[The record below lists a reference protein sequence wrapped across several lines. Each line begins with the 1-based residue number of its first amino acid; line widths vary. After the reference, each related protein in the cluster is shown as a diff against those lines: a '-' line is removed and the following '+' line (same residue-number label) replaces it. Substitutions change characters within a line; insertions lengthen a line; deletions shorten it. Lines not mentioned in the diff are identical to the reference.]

1 MRDSNGPAAV
11 HRSRRRLPPRHT
23 FTTQF
28 ISETMTA
35 IRFVMLGG
43 FLGAGKT
50 TTIARLARHYQD
62 RGLKV
67 GIVTNDQ
74 ATDLVDTNSLRAQG
88 FDVGE
93 VPGACFCCNFN
104 KLTETVAEL
113 ERSARPDVVL
123 AEPVGSCT
131 DLVATVVRPLQQ
143 LFGGTFDVAP
153 YAVLLKPSH
162 GGRILRNEPRAGFSP
177 QAAYIFKKQLE
188 EADLIVINRL
198 DELPPAEADALAA
211 LLARDYSQTP
221 VMRMSAKTGAG
232 FDALVEFLDQR
243 GAFGR
248 RILELDYDTYAAGEA
263 ELGWLNSSLTV
274 RAARP
279 FALDALLLDIIGR
292 LQQSLAALAAETA
305 HLKAIGMADGAYG
318 VANLVSSFSP
328 PELSLPARAQTVE
341 AQLVVNARVAVDPE
355 ILTARVEQA
364 VREACAALRATA
376 AFQQTQSF
384 RPGRPVPTHRI
395 LEPVSS

>member
-1 MRDSNGPAAV
+1 MS
-11 HRSRRRLPPRHT
+11 S
-23 FTTQF
+23 
-28 ISETMTA
+28 
-35 IRFVMLGG
+35 IRFIMLGG

-50 TTIARLARHYQD
+50 TTIARLARHYQS

-104 KLTETVAEL
+104 KLTETVGQL
-113 ERSARPDVVL
+113 EKTARPDIVL

-162 GGRILRNEPRAGFSP
+162 GGRILRGEQRGGFSP

-188 EADLIVINRL
+188 EADLIVVNRI
-198 DELPPAEADALAA
+198 DELSADEADVLAG
-211 LLARDYSQTP
+211 LLQAQYSGTP
-221 VMRMSAKTGAG
+221 VLRMSAKTGTG
-232 FDALVEFLDQR
+232 FDALVEFVEQR
-243 GAFGR
+243 GRFGQR
-248 RILELDYDTYAAGEA
+248 LMDVDYDTYAIGEA
-263 ELGWLNSSLTV
+263 ELGWLNSSLSV
-274 RAARP
+274 SAPKP
-279 FALDALLLDIIGR
+279 FALDELLLDIIAR
-292 LQQSLAALAAETA
+292 LQSSLDEIDAETA
-305 HLKAIGMADGAYG
+305 HLKAIGMADGLYG

-328 PELSLPARAQTVE
+328 PELSLPSRGQVSE
-341 AQLVVNARVAVDPE
+341 VQLVVNARVATAPE
-355 ILTARVEQA
+355 TLTEHVERAVHDACA
-364 VREACAALRATA
+364 VRGAVAQ
-376 AFQQTQSF
+376 FQQTQSF

-395 LEPVSS
+395 LQPTA